1 MNPIDA
7 YPVAIVQDRYGG
19 TYSRGE
25 WLAVGGFDER
35 DVRGP
40 RGPTRLDF
48 VMLNAHG
55 SDPEAM
61 DFWTGEA
68 RELSWLAVGE
78 TPDHALAALY
88 ARDPRQR

>member
-1 MNPIDA
+1 MTPTDA
-7 YPVAIVQDRYGG
+7 YPVAIVQDRYCG

-25 WLAVGGFDER
+25 WLAVGDFEAR

-48 VMLNAHG
+48 VMLNAHD

-61 DFWTGEA
+61 EFWCGEA
-68 RELSWLAVGE
+68 AELPWLAVGD
-78 TPDHALAALY
+78 TPDQALAALY
-88 ARDPRQR
+88 ARAPRPR